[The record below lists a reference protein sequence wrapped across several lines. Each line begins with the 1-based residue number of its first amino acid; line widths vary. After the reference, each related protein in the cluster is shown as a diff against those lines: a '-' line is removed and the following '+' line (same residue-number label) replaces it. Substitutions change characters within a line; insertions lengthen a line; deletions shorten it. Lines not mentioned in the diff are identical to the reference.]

1 MSGESGARLNCGI
14 HDCLQRCHQ
23 LYDHSKMECRAIV
36 ESVCPRSHRLTRP
49 CFKSKTPCRKC
60 EAEDEEKERIK
71 RRDHKLDMQRESRQK
86 VYMQQLQEVQDEIAH
101 ERRILRDRAEQNDQ
115 ERSLEQYRQ
124 DLENLRRRPGRS
136 QKVKATRQ
144 PPSTN
149 RNPPST
155 TEGGGD
161 SACQECSERSPSE
174 GPKGS
179 NDGELSPGEEWSNQK
194 EYEDAHNEALD
205 SLMEMIGLED
215 VKSAFLSIKSRV
227 DTAVRQGIGLKTD
240 RFGATLLG
248 NPGTGLTEVSLC
260 HYTMLTCL
268 REDHC
273 CSTLR
278 QVPYIG
284 RRFAWLIFCRID
296 RVEACK
302 RWRLRLQEAP

>member
-14 HDCLQRCHQ
+14 HDCRQRCHQ
-23 LYDHSKMECRAIV
+23 LYDHSKMDCRAII
-36 ESVCPRSHRLTRP
+36 ELVCPRSHRLTRH
-49 CFKSKTPCRKC
+49 CFKAKSTCREC

-86 VYMQQLQEVQDEIAH
+86 LYMQQLQEVQDEIAH

-115 ERSLEQYRQ
+115 ESSLKQHQQ

-136 QKVKATRQ
+136 EKVQATRK
-144 PPSTN
+144 PT
-149 RNPPST
+149 ST
-155 TEGGGD
+155 TGDPQFTTDGDRD
-161 SACQECSERSPSE
+161 SACQEGSDVRPSE

-179 NDGELSPGEEWSNQK
+179 NDGELSPGEEWRNQK

-205 SLMEMIGLED
+205 SLMEMIGLEA

-248 NPGTGLTEVSLC
+248 NPGTGLTEVSPC
-260 HYTMLTCL
+260 HCTMLTCR
-268 REDHC
+268 RENHR

-278 QVPYIG
+278 QVPNIG
-284 RRFAWLIFCRID
+284 RRFTWLIFRRID
-296 RVEACK
+296 RIEACE